1 MEISG
6 INIWVIIGVVL
17 LILEIFTTSFYAI
30 FFGIGA
36 LVTALFVYLGLAEE
50 VPTQVIIF
58 ALSSI
63 VSLLFFRKR
72 ILELFTKNGSEF
84 KEIIDEYAKVS
95 KEIPL
100 NGEGKVFY
108 RGSDWIA
115 YRADGKSIQEGTKVL
130 IKKIDGIKLIV
141 EEV

>member
-50 VPTQVIIF
+50 LPTQVIIF

-72 ILELFTKNGSEF
+72 ILELFTKNSSDF
-84 KEIIDEYAKVS
+84 KEIIDEFAKVS
-95 KEIPL
+95 KEIPAH
-100 NGEGKVFY
+100 GEGKVIY

>member
-1 MEISG
+1 
-6 INIWVIIGVVL
+6 VL

-36 LVTALFVYLGLAEE
+36 LVTSLFVYLGLAEE
-50 VPTQVIIF
+50 LSTQIIIF
-58 ALSSI
+58 VLSSI

-72 ILELFTKNGSEF
+72 ILELFTKNSSEF

-95 KEIPL
+95 KEIPA

-108 RGSDWIA
+108 RGSD
-115 YRADGKSIQEGTKVL
+115 GKLIKEGTKVL

>member
-6 INIWVIIGVVL
+6 ISIWVILGVGL
-17 LILEIFTTSFYAI
+17 LLLEIFTTSFYAI

-36 LVTALFVYLGLAEE
+36 LITALFVSIGLADEM
-50 VPTQVIIF
+50 PTQVIIF

-72 ILELFTKNGSEF
+72 IMELFTKNSTEF
-84 KEIIDEYAKVS
+84 KEIVDEYAKVS
-95 KEIPL
+95 VKIPAE
-100 NGEGKVFY
+100 GEGKVFY

-115 YRADGKSIQEGTKVL
+115 YQTEGKSIAHGAKVI
-130 IKKIDGIKLIV
+130 IKKMDGIKLVV